1 MLRWTLIALV
11 SLAAIV
17 IVGLAGAIAFGTKAA
32 PPPMTTIQAAV
43 AIMAREAVD
52 LPATRRFAARDGATL
67 AYRAYPAAPDR
78 VAVLIHGSSGSSI
91 SVHGFAKALQAAGI
105 SVFAPDIR
113 GHGESGRI
121 GDIDYIGQ
129 LDDDLAD
136 LLAALGPMPAGG
148 KRVLIG
154 HSSGG
159 GFTLRIAGGAI
170 GDRFDGYLLLAPYLS
185 HDAPTVRPFGDA
197 WAAPAVPRII
207 ALFVLS
213 QLGIRWFEGLP
224 VIAFAVPRQDQTR
237 IRTPTYSY
245 RLWASFAPHRDWQ
258 GDIRNIR
265 RPAMVLAGAN
275 DELFRAEQYAPVF
288 KALRQDIPVEL
299 VPKLDHMGITMTPEG
314 RAATIKAFEAL
325 SAR

>member
-1 MLRWTLIALV
+1 MLRWSLIALV
-11 SLAAIV
+11 SLAV
-17 IVGLAGAIAFGTKAA
+17 IAVVGLAGAIAFGTKAA
-32 PPPMTTIQAAV
+32 PPPMATIQAAG
-43 AIMAREAVD
+43 AIMAREAAD
-52 LPATRRFAARDGATL
+52 LPAARRFTARDGTML
-67 AYRAYPAAPDR
+67 AYRAYPASPDR

-105 SVFAPDIR
+105 SVYAPDIR

-129 LDDDLAD
+129 LDDDVAD
-136 LLAALGPMPAGG
+136 LLAALGPAPAGA
-148 KRVLIG
+148 KRILIG

-185 HDAPTVRPFGDA
+185 YDAPTVRPFGDD

-213 QLGIRWFEGLP
+213 RLGIHWFEGLP
-224 VIAFAVPRQDQTR
+224 VVAFAVPQQDQTR

-245 RLWASFAPHRDWQ
+245 RLWANFSPHQDWQ
-258 GDIRNIR
+258 ADIRNIR
-265 RPAMVLAGAN
+265 RPAMVLASAN

-299 VPKLDHMGITMTPEG
+299 VPNLNHMEITTSPEG
-314 RAATIKAFEAL
+314 RAAVIKAFGVL